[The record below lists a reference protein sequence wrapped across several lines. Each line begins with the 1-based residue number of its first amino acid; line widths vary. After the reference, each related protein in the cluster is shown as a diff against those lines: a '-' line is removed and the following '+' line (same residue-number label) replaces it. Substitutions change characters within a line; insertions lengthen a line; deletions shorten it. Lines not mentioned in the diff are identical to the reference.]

1 MLSFWENRLC
11 AFWRQGPIWRISAI
25 LDFKNPIMGSLK
37 SPCTTSD
44 RSSITTIAQNC
55 LLFEKIAFFAFWRQT
70 DKQSDKQTDE
80 HMDTTDA
87 LSRSRYRE
95 RRLNKVQVLA
105 SVRLSKAISTPLS
118 GHSGENKPQ
127 IISPENRQWFLDRTS
142 DNSFGGHVPS
152 SAHFLLC
159 LPPKNVKS
167 TLA

>member
-1 MLSFWENRLC
+1 
-11 AFWRQGPIWRISAI
+11 
-25 LDFKNPIMGSLK
+25 
-37 SPCTTSD
+37 
-44 RSSITTIAQNC
+44 
-55 LLFEKIAFFAFWRQT
+55 
-70 DKQSDKQTDE
+70 
-80 HMDTTDA
+80 MDTTDA

-118 GHSGENKPQ
+118 GNSGENKPQ

-167 TLA
+167 TLAKSPELPSMVADGDGGVARGDGEDDRESRLKFNSTTISSHSRTANSRAVIVVASAPR

>member
-1 MLSFWENRLC
+1 
-11 AFWRQGPIWRISAI
+11 
-25 LDFKNPIMGSLK
+25 MGSLK
-37 SPCTTSD
+37 IQCTTSY
-44 RSSITTIAQNC
+44 RSSIATIAQNC

-118 GHSGENKPQ
+118 GNSGENKPQ
-127 IISPENRQWFLDRTS
+127 IISPENRQ
-142 DNSFGGHVPS
+142 
-152 SAHFLLC
+152 
-159 LPPKNVKS
+159 
-167 TLA
+167 